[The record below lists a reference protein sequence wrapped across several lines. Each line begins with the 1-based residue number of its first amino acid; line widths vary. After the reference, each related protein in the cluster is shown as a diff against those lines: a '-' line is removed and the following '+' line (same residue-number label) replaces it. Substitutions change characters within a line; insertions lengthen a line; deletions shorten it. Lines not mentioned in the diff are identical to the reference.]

1 MRKSV
6 SGAEALTREEL
17 GQYRKISKEI
27 QLLREQLAEQEKEL
41 NQIKAYGVVRG
52 SSPTFPY
59 VLHDIPVQGGESGN
73 RALRAEYRL
82 TIRHIKQRLRERQRE
97 LRRLDNYIA
106 SIEDAELRQIFMLR
120 YVFTNCSWL
129 QIARKM
135 GENYTAEGIRARHN
149 RYLGIK

>member
-1 MRKSV
+1 M
-6 SGAEALTREEL
+6 TREEL

-27 QLLREQLAEQEKEL
+27 QLLREQLAGQEKEL

-59 VLHDIPVQGGESGN
+59 VLHDIPVEGGERGDKT
-73 RALRAEYRL
+73 LRAEYRL
-82 TIRHIKQRLRERQRE
+82 TIRHLKQRLRERQRE

-129 QIARKM
+129 EIARKM
-135 GENYTAEGIRARHN
+135 GAEHNAEALRKRHD
-149 RYLGIK
+149 RYLEKK